1 MTNFERITESPEE
14 LSSFI
19 AEISYFAGCDGCPE
33 NSSCCS
39 LGKCSKAWLDENTGR
54 KLSCCKKCNI

>member
-14 LSSFI
+14 LASFI
-19 AEISYFAGCDGCPE
+19 AEISFFAGCDGCQE
-33 NSSCCS
+33 NSSSCS

-54 KLSCCKKCNI
+54 KIE